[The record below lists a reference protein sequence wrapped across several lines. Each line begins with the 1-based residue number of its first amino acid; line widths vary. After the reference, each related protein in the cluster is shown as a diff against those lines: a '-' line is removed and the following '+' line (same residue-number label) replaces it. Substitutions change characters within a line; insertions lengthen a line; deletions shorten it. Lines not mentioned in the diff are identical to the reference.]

1 MFCQPKLF
9 CLDIFDQL
17 ELNFTKTIIPLAL
30 IASESIAHSAFGL
43 IWAIDSD
50 AIWARGIIV
59 NYSHYT
65 LFSPATITKFV
76 IVQTVV
82 IIIIIILVL
91 LL

>member
-1 MFCQPKLF
+1 MFCQLKLF

-50 AIWARGIIV
+50 AIWARIIIIQLIILI
-59 NYSHYT
+59 T
-65 LFSPATITKFV
+65 LFSALLPL
-76 IVQTVV
+76 QN
-82 IIIIIILVL
+82 L
-91 LL
+91 LLFKRLL

>member
-1 MFCQPKLF
+1 MFCQLKLF

-50 AIWARGIIV
+50 AIWARIIV
-59 NYSHYT
+59 NYSYYT

-76 IVQTVV
+76 IVQTVA
-82 IIIIIILVL
+82 IIILV
-91 LL
+91 